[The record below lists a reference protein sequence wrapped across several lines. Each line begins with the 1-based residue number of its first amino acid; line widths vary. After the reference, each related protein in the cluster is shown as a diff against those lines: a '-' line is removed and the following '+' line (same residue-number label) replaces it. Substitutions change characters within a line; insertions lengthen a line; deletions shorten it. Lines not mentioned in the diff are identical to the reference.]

1 MRNMDP
7 RMIELGLTMLE
18 LANEHQQQLDEQGYT
33 ILLDI
38 IDPDWLGR
46 LRQAFDDIHA
56 AEGADAGKEV
66 SQIEGVRRLADL
78 VNKGEVFDGVYVH
91 PLLLSAVWHILQ
103 RPFKLH
109 SVNGHDPLQGFGQ
122 QALHADWGGE
132 RGTGR
137 YHVVNSMWMLD
148 DMTPDNGATRIVP
161 GSHRRPEGV
170 ADAHPD
176 RTAPHPEE
184 IYLTGTAG
192 SVGVFN
198 GSAWHSCTQN
208 RSGGPRRVLHVACIA
223 REHKQQTDQKEHL
236 RESTD
241 RRLSPLARYILDA

>member
-1 MRNMDP
+1 
-7 RMIELGLTMLE
+7 MIELGLTMLE

-103 RPFKLH
+103 RPLKLH

-161 GSHRRPEGV
+161 GSHQRPFHSQKRYPEGEFTSQALYHRALPV
-170 ADAHPD
+170 PMPAGGVLLFDDRLYHGADTNNTDQSRRSITLAYRAHDAHDVLKEDPEKTLV
-176 RTAPHPEE
+176 RGERIYTGHPHP
-184 IYLTGTAG
+184 
-192 SVGVFN
+192 FP
-198 GSAWHSCTQN
+198 
-208 RSGGPRRVLHVACIA
+208 GP
-223 REHKQQTDQKEHL
+223 
-236 RESTD
+236 
-241 RRLSPLARYILDA
+241 